1 MHPRLTRRD
10 LLKGSMAFAALAFAQ
25 QPLSA
30 FGFAEREEGGE
41 VLTLLNPQT
50 DKEGVVTWVKQAGGG
65 VRWEKL
71 SSWITPTPDVYQVQH
86 YGVPKIDLATWQ
98 LELGGLVRKPGKL
111 TLADLKKRRRK
122 TITATIECSGNN
134 ASPGFMGAVGNVKW
148 TGTPLAALLKDCE
161 PYKRGIEVG
170 FFGTDTAKDTDRNKQ
185 DYLATFSRGLHL
197 TDAMRDDILL
207 CYEMNGEP
215 LPTKHGGP
223 LRLVVPGWYGI
234 AWVKWLARIEVL
246 DRRVMSKYMARE
258 YVTVRGE
265 ERDEKTIYRETS
277 IGPMRVKSM
286 IARAVKLADGS
297 VRLTG
302 AAWSDGTPL
311 AKVEVKID
319 DGPWQAVT
327 LDKKQQQKFCWQF
340 WSFDWKKPAAGEHTL
355 VSRATDT
362 EGRAQPPAEDPTMKL
377 KRTFWEANQQWPRRV
392 VIETA

>member
-1 MHPRLTRRD
+1 MSHPVTRREMI
-10 LLKGSMAFAALAFAQ
+10 KGSLAFAALAFAQ
-25 QPLSA
+25 HPLST
-30 FGFAEREEGGE
+30 FGFPEPEEGGE
-41 VLTLLNPQT
+41 ILPLLNQQAGK
-50 DKEGVVTWVKQAGGG
+50 DGAITWVKQAGGG
-65 VRWEKL
+65 VKWEKL

-86 YGVPKIDLATWQ
+86 YGVPKVDLATWK
-98 LELGGLVRKPGKL
+98 LELGGLLKKPAKL
-111 TLADLKKRRRK
+111 TLAELKQRKRK

-134 ASPGFMGAVGNVKW
+134 ANPGFMGAVGNVKW
-148 TGTPLAALLKDCE
+148 TGTPLAALLQDCA

-170 FFGTDTAKDTDRNKQ
+170 FFGTDTAKDEDRNKKEYQ
-185 DYLATFSRGLHL
+185 ATFSRGLHI

-223 LRLVVPGWYGI
+223 LRLVVPGWYGV

-265 ERDEKTIYRETS
+265 ERDDKTIYRETS

-286 IARAVKLADGS
+286 IARAVKLKDGR

-311 AKVEVKID
+311 AKVEVQID

-327 LDKKQQQKFCWQF
+327 LDKKQRQKFCWQF
-340 WSFDWKKPAAGEHTL
+340 WSWDWPRPSAGEYTL

-362 EGRAQPPAEDPTMKL
+362 EGRAQPPAGDPTMTL

-392 VIETA
+392 TIEA